1 MQMHMDF
8 KVATAEDLQRH
19 RQRAQELGAIVLND
33 RSQEEGEPLY
43 VMADPAGHPF
53 CLLVQYAPRTN
64 RDHAPVSARHSL
76 CRSPCMC

>member
-8 KVATAEDLQRH
+8 IAPTAEDLEWQ
-19 RQRAQELGAIVLND
+19 RQRAEELGAIVLYD

-53 CLLVQYAPRTN
+53 CLLVQ
-64 RDHAPVSARHSL
+64 
-76 CRSPCMC
+76 